1 MGKSL
6 IAIIV
11 ILVGLGWAIAS
22 GFVQWKTDPE
32 KCLFGKSF
40 HHAGSRQTLVT
51 IGRLHIFYQPLT
63 WDCPYDEKYRTD
75 EYRLKDGI
83 LEPIK
88 K

>member
-40 HHAGSRQTLVT
+40 QHAGDRQTLMT
-51 IGRLHIFYQPLT
+51 MGRLHIFYQPLT
-63 WDCPYDEKYRTD
+63 WDCPKDEKYDPTKYKL
-75 EYRLKDGI
+75 EDGM
-83 LEPIK
+83 LVPK
-88 K
+88 